1 MRVRMMK
8 LLDAPRQPFIGLAL
22 AAALGITI
30 GDFAPVHANW
40 FGGVLLVMALV
51 ALLRQN
57 TPATYAFVAAS
68 FFFLH
73 SLRVTESP
81 GLQLARNLGERPRAA
96 SARGSIVSEPKIA
109 ANGFA
114 SFLLQLESVEFAGK
128 RETSHATL
136 FVRWRGTANFGD
148 ELQLFG
154 MAEPIAPPRNP
165 GELDMRSYLA
175 RRDVRRE
182 LFVRY
187 AEDGVLLNQA
197 GGNPILRAAQKSRAW
212 MQRVLCRGLD
222 DSPDVEGLISGMVLG
237 LRHQTPEDI
246 EEPFQ
251 QTGTL
256 HLFAVAGLH
265 VGIVARLL
273 WILAIVAQ
281 LPRKWAAWLIIPA
294 LFFYA
299 TITGLHTSSVRAA
312 LMSAVLLGGFLIER
326 KVFALNS
333 LAAAAAL
340 ILVWDTNELFS
351 VGFQLSFAVVA
362 GIILLTEPFFRLSRR
377 WFEADRFLPRSLFSR
392 ARRVANR
399 TLWWISRAA
408 SVSAAAWVGS
418 LPLMLWHYH
427 LVTPISLLANLVV
440 IPIAFF
446 VLAGG
451 MLSMIAA
458 PISSSLS
465 LIFNNANWVLA
476 RLVLGVVHLFAQWPG
491 GHFYAE
497 RPHWPNGAHAAIT
510 VLDLGAGAAVHVR
523 TRERDWLF
531 DSGGERDFERV
542 VRDYLR
548 SRGINRLNGLLL
560 SHGDAAHI
568 GGASAVVQNFRPR
581 TIIDTGAHDR
591 SHVHHALIAEFA
603 ERKIPRSL
611 HAADDEIKL
620 SREVTARIIF
630 PPRNFGASIADDQ
643 TIIAQLIVDGKPRVL
658 FMSDS
663 GEPTER
669 TLLEHATSLRS
680 DILVKG
686 QHHSGISGSAEF
698 LDAVRPLVIVATSRG
713 FPQSERIPD
722 DWAEMVRSRGIK
734 LLRQDETGAVELNF
748 FRNHWEATS
757 YLTRE
762 TFRSA
767 SR

>member
-1 MRVRMMK
+1 MK
-8 LLDAPRQPFIGLAL
+8 LFDAPRQPLVGVAL
-22 AAALGITI
+22 AAA
-30 GDFAPVHANW
+30 
-40 FGGVLLVMALV
+40 GGVLIADFVPIHAPWFVGGLVALALLALFRQSTLATYALV
-51 ALLRQN
+51 A
-57 TPATYAFVAAS
+57 TG

-73 SLRVTESP
+73 SSRLTESP
-81 GLQLARNLGERPRAA
+81 GLQLARNLGERPRAVT
-96 SARGSIVSEPKIA
+96 ARGAVVSEPKVA

-114 SFLLQLESVEFAGK
+114 SFLFQLESIEFGGK
-128 RETSHATL
+128 RETSRATL
-136 FVRWRGTANFGD
+136 FVRWRGAANFGD

-154 MAEPIAPPRNP
+154 IAEPIAPPRNP

-175 RRDVRRE
+175 RHDVRRE

-187 AEDGVLLNQA
+187 AEGGVLLNRA
-197 GGNPILRAAQKSRAW
+197 GGNPLLGAAQKSRAW

-273 WILAIVAQ
+273 WIIAIVAQ

-299 TITGLHTSSVRAA
+299 AVTGLHTSSVRAA

-333 LAAAAAL
+333 LAAAAVL
-340 ILVWDTNELFS
+340 ILAWDTNELFS

-362 GIILLTEPFFRLSRR
+362 GIILLTEPFFRLFRR
-377 WFEADRFLPRSLFSR
+377 WFEADQFLPRSLFSR
-392 ARRVANR
+392 PRRIADR
-399 TLWWISRAA
+399 TLWWITRAA
-408 SVSAAAWVGS
+408 SVSAAAWIGS
-418 LPLMLWHYH
+418 LPLMLWYYN

-446 VLAGG
+446 ILAGG

-458 PISSSLS
+458 SISSSLS
-465 LIFNNANWVLA
+465 VIFNNANWVLA
-476 RLVLGVVHLFAQWPG
+476 RLVLAVVHLFAQWPA

-497 RPHWPNGAHAAIT
+497 RPHWPNGARAAVT

-523 TRERDWLF
+523 TRDSDWLF
-531 DSGGERDFERV
+531 DSGGGRDFVRV
-542 VRDYLR
+542 VRNYLR
-548 SRGINRLNGLLL
+548 SRGVNRLDGLLL

-568 GGASAVVQNFRPR
+568 GGASAVAQNFRPR

-591 SHVHHALIAEFA
+591 SRVHHALIDEFA
-603 ERKIPRSL
+603 QRKISRSL
-611 HAADDEIKL
+611 RAADEEIRL

-630 PPRNFGASIADDQ
+630 PPRDFSASMADDQ
-643 TIIAQLIVDGKPRVL
+643 TIVAQLLVDGKPRIL

-663 GEPTER
+663 GEATER
-669 TLLEHATSLRS
+669 ALLEHGASLRS
-680 DILVKG
+680 DIVVKG

-698 LDAVRPLVIVATSRG
+698 LDAVRPLAIVATSRD
-713 FPQSERIPD
+713 FPESERIPD
-722 DWAEMVRSRGIK
+722 NWAEMVRSRGIK

-748 FRNHWEATS
+748 FRDHWEATS
-757 YLTRE
+757 YLTSE
-762 TFRSA
+762 TFRSP